1 MSLAMMIKRIFVLLF
16 IGSLHFNLFGDWK
29 TEVSEH
35 LINRDYKGTID
46 LLLRNFKK
54 DIPNPIV
61 SGLLAY
67 SYNRVK
73 NKNDEYKWLQE
84 YFENYRGTEII
95 FIFLDPSIY
104 TKVSDYIMTWKRKYP
119 MITRISLIDSEVFK
133 RPILPDKIVVG
144 IDIENPAYYKLSE
157 DEKIIKGGL
166 FNRGFNSFSL
176 AARELFENSGSHI
189 YLLDLKV
196 EDLYLKKELEIDIQ
210 LDSQVTTKKTEETA
224 RDIEY
229 NLSLFIGDEL
239 IISSQKLH
247 HEKVSWKFEIPAPTA
262 NLSPMI
268 PPEKIDP
275 SKADYTSTSFSIP
288 AAVAG
293 ILQLI
298 KGIKKKDSA
307 EEKVSY
313 FQRSNQLTT
322 TFIRRNLE
330 GLEKEVKA
338 IIRLKTKH

>member
-1 MSLAMMIKRIFVLLF
+1 MMIKRVFVLLF
-16 IGSLHFNLFGDWK
+16 IGSLNLNLFGDWK
-29 TEVSEH
+29 TEVSA
-35 LINRDYKGTID
+35 LIVNRDYKGAID
-46 LLLRNFKK
+46 LLLRNSQK
-54 DIPNPIV
+54 DIPNPTI

-67 SYNRVK
+67 SYNRLK
-73 NKNDEYKWLQE
+73 NKNEEYKWLQE
-84 YFENYRGTEII
+84 YFEYYRGTEII
-95 FIFLDPSIY
+95 FIFLDASTY
-104 TKVSDYIMTWKRKYP
+104 GKVSDYIMTWKRKYP
-119 MITRISLIDSEVFK
+119 LITAISLIDSEDFK
-133 RPILPDKIVVG
+133 RPIPPNKIVVG

-157 DEKIIKGGL
+157 DNKIIKGGL
-166 FNRGFNSFSL
+166 LNRGYNSFSL

-210 LDSQVTTKKTEETA
+210 IDSQVTTKKTEVTIK
-224 RDIEY
+224 DIKY

-275 SKADYTSTSFSIP
+275 SKVDYTSNSFSIP

-307 EEKVSY
+307 EEKASY
-313 FQRSNQLTT
+313 FQRTKQLTT
-322 TFIRRNLE
+322 TFIRRNRE
-330 GLEKEVKA
+330 GLDKEVNA
-338 IIRLKTKH
+338 IIRLKTSHLK